1 MITPELL
8 AGLPYI
14 LLVALM
20 VTGPTILA
28 IVLATSA
35 GRVAKLRI
43 EELEKRVKYLERA
56 RGSLRSERDEL
67 HARLENMTAVAA
79 NYAELLSVANGEIAY
94 LREDLGRLDTQT
106 RPAPAAPKP
115 AKDRQIEPAAP
126 TPVDVE
132 PAAPGRDDFARFGM
146 LEID

>member
-1 MITPELL
+1 MSTLELL
-8 AGLPYI
+8 AGMPHI

-20 VTGPTILA
+20 VTGPVILC

-56 RGSLRSERDEL
+56 CGSLRSERDDL
-67 HARLENMTAVAA
+67 RNRLADMTATAA
-79 NYAELLSVANGEIAY
+79 NYLRSLEAATGEIAH
-94 LREDLGRLDTQT
+94 LREELGRQ
-106 RPAPAAPKP
+106 APAPKP
-115 AKDRQIEPAAP
+115 AKDRQIEPAAEP
-126 TPVDVE
+126 TPVEVE
-132 PAAPGRDDFARFGM
+132 PAPTPGRPSRFDL